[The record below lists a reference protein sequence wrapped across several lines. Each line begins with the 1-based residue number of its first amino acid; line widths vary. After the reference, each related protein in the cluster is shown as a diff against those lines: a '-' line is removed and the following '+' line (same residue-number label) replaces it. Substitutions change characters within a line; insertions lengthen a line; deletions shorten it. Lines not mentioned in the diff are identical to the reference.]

1 MDGTLVV
8 KQRQAPQETVEVPQA
23 QYTDRIID
31 VLVTA
36 QCRAPKIVSQDR
48 IPQRIVE
55 QITDTPVP
63 QVTEELVEAFSEQFV
78 DIPVPQVAEKV
89 IEVFNVFSQSRFSQ
103 SRFNSESWSRL
114 LRLQQFLLMRRSW
127 RHPKPRRRR
136 RSFCCLKEDQSDFS
150 EERRLNVPVETERQE
165 RRLNCAVE
173 GADSVCHELPRVSTT
188 QELRE

>member
-89 IEVFNVFSQSRFSQ
+89 IEVFNVFSQSRF
-103 SRFNSESWSRL
+103 NSESWSRL
-114 LRLQQFLLMRRSW
+114 KRLQQFLLMRRSW

-136 RSFCCLKEDQSDFS
+136 RSF
-150 EERRLNVPVETERQE
+150 
-165 RRLNCAVE
+165 AV
-173 GADSVCHELPRVSTT
+173 
-188 QELRE
+188 